1 MEKEFKV
8 KFLPDEKHVYVIKG
22 TSVFEAANRAG
33 ILITAPCGGEGK
45 CGKCRIKV
53 LKGTLSEPTGRE
65 DAVLHPEE
73 IKKGFRLSCQADIQG
88 ECELETPASSR
99 MEAGDIL
106 VSGRLRSVK
115 LEPGLMK
122 KFFRIEKPSL
132 GDHISYSGLI
142 RQKTGCTGASVKV
155 IRDIPGTVLDNPRG
169 LTAVCRGGRLTAI
182 EKGDTS
188 GDLYGVA
195 LDLGTTTLAASLI
208 DLSTGREL
216 GVSSRLNPQGSFG
229 DDLITRVNFAARSR
243 ANLAKI
249 SGTVISALNEM
260 IEELANGAG
269 IRSAHIYKLAVAGNT
284 AMQHIF
290 CRVNPA
296 SLGELPFIP
305 AVREPV
311 RMTAEES
318 GINISPGGEVYVFPT
333 IGGFVGGDA
342 VSAILA
348 SGMASSK
355 KIRILVDIGTNGE
368 IIAGGSGRLL
378 CASAAA
384 GPAFE
389 SARISMGMIASAGAI
404 EKVVINEVVHIN
416 VIGNTGAEGICG
428 SGLIDAA
435 AQMAGAGLIDP
446 SGRLVN
452 SEELHESAPE
462 ELKKRIVSMNGETA
476 FTLSGEDNHRKI
488 CITQR
493 DIRELQLA
501 KSAIYSGIRILKQTL
516 GVKIEDV
523 EEILIA
529 GAFGNFIRR
538 SNAKRIGLIPDI
550 PSHKIKFIGNA
561 SSSGAKLLLLS
572 KEIEKEA
579 ERIADAAEHVE
590 LASSGAFQQEF
601 AENMLFPEK

>member
-1 MEKEFKV
+1 MEKEFRV
-8 KFLPDEKHVYVIKG
+8 KFLPDEKHIYVIKG

-45 CGKCRIKV
+45 CGKCRIKA
-53 LKGTLSEPTGRE
+53 LKGQLNEPTGRE
-65 DAVLHPEE
+65 KAVLTPED
-73 IKKGFRLSCQADIQG
+73 IKKGFRLSCQALIQG
-88 ECELETPASSR
+88 ECELEAPASSR
-99 MEAGDIL
+99 VEAGDIL

-115 LEPGLMK
+115 LNPGLTK
-122 KFFRIEKPSL
+122 KFFRIEKPPP
-132 GDHISYSGLI
+132 GDHVSYSGLI
-142 RQKTGCTGASVKV
+142 RQETGCAPASIKV
-155 IRDIPGTVLDNPRG
+155 IRDIPGLVLKNPEG
-169 LTAVCRGGRLTAI
+169 VTAVCRGGKLTAL
-182 EKGDTS
+182 EKGNTS
-188 GDLYGVA
+188 GDCCAVA

-208 DLSTGREL
+208 NLTTGREL
-216 GVSSRLNPQGSFG
+216 GVSSRLNPQSSFG
-229 DDLITRVNFAARSR
+229 DDLITRISFAAQSGGS
-243 ANLAKI
+243 LEKI
-249 SGTVISALNEM
+249 SGAVILTVNEM
-260 IEELANGAG
+260 IEELSNSAG
-269 IRSAHIYKLAVAGNT
+269 VSVDNIYRLAVAGNT

-389 SARISMGMIASAGAI
+389 SARIQMGMIASAGAI
-404 EKVVINEVVHIN
+404 EKVVINEDVHIN
-416 VIGNTGAEGICG
+416 VIGNAAAEGICG

-446 SGRLVN
+446 SGRLVKA
-452 SEELHESAPE
+452 EDLHESAPD
-462 ELKKRIVSMNGETA
+462 ELKKRIGSRNGEAA
-476 FTLSGEDNHRKI
+476 FTLSGENNHRKV

-550 PSHKIKFIGNA
+550 PSHRIKFIGNA

-579 ERIADAAEHVE
+579 EKIADAAEHVE
-590 LASSGAFQQEF
+590 LASSGAFQKEF